1 MVSPVD
7 RYDALELL
15 WKSLPI
21 VWREAVLEGRTNGYH
36 WLEREEKAAQ
46 ESIRR
51 MKKLDA
57 EDKVPYTEVMDLMK
71 SICGYAY
78 RKPISETVRAR
89 IRVLFA
95 KGYVLQDF
103 EYVFKRQV
111 KKWTG
116 TKYADYL
123 RPSTLLDNFE
133 EYRNTRDAVA
143 APVQPAHRAQEGA
156 TDCPCDGAHIAA
168 AKKAAK
174 GVSDA

>member
-1 MVSPVD
+1 MD

-51 MKKLDA
+51 MKRLDA

-71 SICGYAY
+71 RICGYNY

-95 KGYVLQDF
+95 KGYGLRDF
-103 EYVFKRQV
+103 EYVFMRQT
-111 KKWTG
+111 KKWVG
-116 TKYADYL
+116 TKFVDYL

-133 EYRNTRDAVA
+133 EYRNVRDSDTV
-143 APVQPAHRAQEGA
+143 PTQSAHRAQEGA
-156 TDCPCDGAHIAA
+156 TDCPDDGAHIAA

-174 GVSDA
+174 GV